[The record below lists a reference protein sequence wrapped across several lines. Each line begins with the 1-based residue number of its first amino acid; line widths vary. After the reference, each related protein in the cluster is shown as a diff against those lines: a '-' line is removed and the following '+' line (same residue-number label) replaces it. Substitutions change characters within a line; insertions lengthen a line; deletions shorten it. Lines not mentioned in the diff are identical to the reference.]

1 MTFISD
7 VVFWILLFY
16 LSWASY
22 FVITQ
27 SRNYI
32 QLIIWQ
38 WFGDGLIQITPVS
51 EINIIFKICELLM
64 AMNIISN
71 LIVFNIILVLSLI
84 FCFYLPI
91 DIIISPFY
99 FLHWFSIPID
109 SRLKVKFSV
118 TSMLELWV
126 LTIVAGTLLL
136 ILVYFLTVV
145 NYFTSLFRKNTKVYN
160 KVIYLWLF
168 L

>member
-1 MTFISD
+1 MVTSE
-7 VVFWILLFY
+7 
-16 LSWASY
+16 
-22 FVITQ
+22 
-27 SRNYI
+27 
-32 QLIIWQ
+32 
-38 WFGDGLIQITPVS
+38 FGDGLIQITPVS

-118 TSMLELWV
+118 TSMLEL
-126 LTIVAGTLLL
+126 
-136 ILVYFLTVV
+136 
-145 NYFTSLFRKNTKVYN
+145 
-160 KVIYLWLF
+160 
-168 L
+168 